1 MKQIVVLIPFS
12 LLVYTIGSSQKKG
25 SVTLPDAKRLAA
37 WGILFL
43 VLVLF
48 ADFPETATLAS
59 ALAWLIALT
68 VFLTYG
74 TATVDR
80 VSTWTE

>member
-1 MKQIVVLIPFS
+1 MRNIVILIPFS
-12 LLVYTIGSSQKKG
+12 LIVYTIGTSEAKKA
-25 SVTLPDAKRLAA
+25 VTLPDAKRLAA
-37 WGILFL
+37 WGIMFI

-48 ADFPETATLAS
+48 ADFSETETLAS

-80 VSTWTE
+80 VSSWT